1 MSLSYKLKLLII
13 TVAIFNL
20 IKCQQQQQYDTLLAN
35 LSILIKLNQSEFIN
49 LKNFTG
55 FYLSGSPNNP
65 TKGQFV
71 LINQSNDTDCSS
83 FSLDNNSET
92 KYIGLLNQN
101 KCPLDLLIK
110 FGIENKA
117 QALVIIK
124 NLDSADIETL
134 KSTRK
139 FLN

>member
-1 MSLSYKLKLLII
+1 MLLSYKLKLLII

-20 IKCQQQQQYDTLLAN
+20 IKCQQQQQYDTLIAN

-55 FYLSGSPNNP
+55 FYLSGSPNIP
-65 TKGQFV
+65 TKGQLV
-71 LINQSNDTDCSS
+71 LINQSNYTECSS
-83 FSLDNNSET
+83 FSIDNAET
-92 KYIGLLNQN
+92 KYIGLFNQN
-101 KCPLDLLIK
+101 KCPLDVLIK

-117 QALVIIK
+117 QALVIIR
-124 NLDSADIETL
+124 NLDSNDIETL
-134 KSTRK
+134 KSTCT

>member
-1 MSLSYKLKLLII
+1 MSLSYNLKLLII

-35 LSILIKLNQSEFIN
+35 LSIVIKLNQSEFIN

-65 TKGQFV
+65 TKGQLV
-71 LINQSNDTDCSS
+71 LLNQSNNTDCSS
-83 FSLDNNSET
+83 FSLVNSET
-92 KYIGLLNQN
+92 KYIGLFNQN

-110 FGIENKA
+110 FGIANKA
-117 QALVIIK
+117 QALVVIK
-124 NLDSADIETL
+124 SSDSADIETL
-134 KSTRK
+134 KPTRLL
-139 FLN
+139 FN